1 MSLTPTNI
9 DVLAVLERCEESARA
24 IAKDLPGHLSA
35 GLFVAD
41 IVASRYALSHFIGK
55 VEGVVSYYGTPG
67 LDACV
72 VEDNRDILGK
82 ALKVIRGAP

>member
-9 DVLAVLERCEESARA
+9 DVMAVLERCEESARA
-24 IAKDLPGHLSA
+24 IEKHMPGHVGA

-41 IVASRYALSHFIGK
+41 VVASRYALSHFIAM
-55 VEGVVSYYGTPG
+55 VDIVVSYYGTPG
-67 LDACV
+67 LEAAV
-72 VEDNRDILGK
+72 VEDNRDILSK